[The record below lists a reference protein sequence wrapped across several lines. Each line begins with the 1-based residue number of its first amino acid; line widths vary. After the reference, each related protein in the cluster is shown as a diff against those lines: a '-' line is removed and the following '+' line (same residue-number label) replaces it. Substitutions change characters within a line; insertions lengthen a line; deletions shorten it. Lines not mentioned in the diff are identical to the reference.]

1 MLRSSVF
8 VYGLLL
14 ACMTGIFQITP
25 MEAQAQK
32 KKKQRAATTSAAG
45 VATRPEKNKNLPNI
59 VILAT
64 GGTIAGAGASSV
76 AAGYTAGKLPIE
88 DLLSAVPEA
97 NKVANLEGEQVASVG
112 SQAMTDSVWLKLTKR
127 VNELLQSAE
136 VDGVVITHGTDT
148 QGETAFFLD
157 LTVKSDK
164 PVVLVGAM
172 RSATA
177 ISADGPKNLYDA
189 IVVAA
194 NKSSAGR
201 GVLVAMNEE
210 IFSGREV
217 NKMNTTST
225 ATFQAPNTGPLGY
238 VFDGK
243 VAWYHAT
250 LRKHT
255 TQTIFDVSQVNE
267 LPKVD
272 ILYGYSNPD
281 PTLVDCL
288 VNNGTKGIVIAGVG
302 NGNLYPTVETK
313 VKQATAK
320 GIVVVRAARVAS
332 GRVTLNGETN
342 DKALGTIVSDDLNPE
357 KARVLLQLSL
367 LKTSDPATI
376 QGYFFEY

>member
-1 MLRSSVF
+1 MLRSSIF

-14 ACMTGIFQITP
+14 ACMTGIFQVTP

-32 KKKQRAATTSAAG
+32 KKKKRAETTQTATTPS
-45 VATRPEKNKNLPNI
+45 RPPKNKNLPNI

-64 GGTIAGAGASSV
+64 GGTIAGAGTSSV

-88 DLLSAVPEA
+88 DLLNAVPEA
-97 NKVANLEGEQVASVG
+97 YKVANLEGEQVASVG
-112 SQAMTDSVWLKLTKR
+112 SQAMTDSVWLKLAKR
-127 VNELLQSAE
+127 VNQVLQRSD

-148 QGETAFFLD
+148 QGETAFFLE
-157 LTVKSDK
+157 LTVKSNK
-164 PVVLVGAM
+164 PVVMVGAM

-189 IVVAA
+189 IVVASD
-194 NKSSAGR
+194 KSSTGR
-201 GVLVAMNEE
+201 GILVSMNEE

-217 NKMNTTST
+217 NKTNTTST
-225 ATFQAPNTGPLGY
+225 ATFKAPNTGPLGY

-255 TQTIFDVSQVNE
+255 TQTIFDVSNVNE

-281 PTLVDCL
+281 PTLMDCL
-288 VNNGTKGIVIAGVG
+288 MNNGTKGIVIAGVG

-320 GIVVVRAARVAS
+320 GIVVVRAARVPS
-332 GRVTLNGETN
+332 GRVTLNGETD

-367 LKTSDPATI
+367 LKTSSPSTI